1 MIYYYVKLCFKI
13 YFIMIYY
20 ITIVIMIVTIPKDID
35 YYYDAS
41 QISFEIVNKP
51 IVLLSQ
57 GL

>member
-1 MIYYYVKLCFKI
+1 
-13 YFIMIYY
+13 MIYY